1 MSREVTFEK
10 VVSDLIFDILTDER
24 PLHRKIILARIQE
37 RGINVKGK
45 NKESNIGAYLSL
57 YSGAI
62 QEGGPRNMDLEGV
75 IIAVCRACK
84 ERKSVSVDWVCEP
97 CWAEVVKRFDEFF
110 GVKRA

>member
-10 VVSDLIFDILTDER
+10 VVSDVIFDILTDER

-57 YSGAI
+57 YSA
-62 QEGGPRNMDLEGV
+62 RF
-75 IIAVCRACK
+75 
-84 ERKSVSVDWVCEP
+84 
-97 CWAEVVKRFDEFF
+97 KRVGQGTWTLRE
-110 GVKRA
+110 